1 MSALAGAIDCD
12 VHPTLPGLRS
22 LFPYLDEA
30 WKEQFT
36 LRGMLRSPWLRRSV

>member
-1 MSALAGAIDCD
+1 MNALAGAIDCD

-30 WKEQFT
+30 WREQFT
-36 LRGMLRSPWLRRSV
+36 LRGMH